1 MIEIRVEDRKMYK
14 KIWSRF
20 MNDKIVKLCGVA
32 YLVESGQTI
41 YCTDK
46 TVWIFKLRKAE

>member
-20 MNDKIVKLCGVA
+20 MNDKIVKLCGVS
-32 YLVESGQTI
+32 YLVESGDLI
-41 YCTDK
+41 YCGK

>member
-20 MNDKIVKLCGVA
+20 MNYKIVKLCGVS
-32 YLVESGQTI
+32 YLVESGDLRC
-41 YCTDK
+41 CTGK